1 MGEDAMPG
9 NFKIRPLGGAA
20 GCLLMIV
27 ISIVASILLTILA
40 NAMLR

>member
-1 MGEDAMPG
+1 MPG

-20 GCLLMIV
+20 GCVTMII

-40 NAMLR
+40 NLILIR

>member
-1 MGEDAMPG
+1 MPG

-27 ISIVASILLTILA
+27 ISVVASILLTILA
-40 NAMLR
+40 NVLIR